1 MTLSTQEPRKFSPID
16 DCPIRVTVSGVSA
29 LREIIGKNM
38 VVVLR
43 NHSTVRDLMEE
54 LEKNCGSVYKEKTGE
69 ELTYSIRKRFSLL
82 MNGIFMSPEEA
93 LDRLLSDGD
102 EIMFFQLAGA

>member
-1 MTLSTQEPRKFSPID
+1 
-16 DCPIRVTVSGVSA
+16 
-29 LREIIGKNM
+29 
-38 VVVLR
+38 
-43 NHSTVRDLMEE
+43 
-54 LEKNCGSVYKEKTGE
+54 
-69 ELTYSIRKRFSLL
+69 